1 VRAISGSLSQTAIE
15 EYLELWNIME
25 QIKLT
30 DQPDRLDWRWTPE
43 GIYSAKSAYTMLHNG
58 AIAFRGH
65 RLIWKTWALLRVKIF
80 LWLALRRRH
89 WTTDRRTRHGLDAR
103 GRCYLCGQAPETI
116 C

>member
-1 VRAISGSLSQTAIE
+1 MKRQLIPNQVRQQHSVRKALERVRAISGSLSQTAIE

-65 RLIWKTWALLRVKIF
+65 RLIRKTWALL
-80 LWLALRRRH
+80 
-89 WTTDRRTRHGLDAR
+89 
-103 GRCYLCGQAPETI
+103 
-116 C
+116 